1 MGCAKGCN
9 VSLGTLVNRLK
20 RPARPSSGPRAGVI
34 GLCRFSYPGLGGFQR
49 DRATPEA
56 QARYLYHPAR
66 LDERFR
72 LFEAVTLPSLRAQ
85 SDQDFTFLVVIGQD
99 FPSERLAR
107 LQALLADMPQA
118 VLQAHPPG
126 RHRDVMSAAIA
137 SVRRDDAPFSL
148 QFRLDDDDGIGSR
161 FIARLRQTLRDAA
174 PVFERHQRVAIDF
187 NRGHVLRASAE
198 GIRARAI
205 MRAYWAP
212 GLALAFRA
220 DCPQT
225 VMNFQHR
232 DVWKHMPTITLPT
245 PDMFIRGLNDHND
258 SAVQIDEE
266 LPLLNAQQEA
276 AFFDAYGV
284 SADKVRKVYAP

>member
-1 MGCAKGCN
+1 MK
-9 VSLGTLVNRLK
+9 RLK
-20 RPARPSSGPRAGVI
+20 RPARSSAGPVAGVI
-34 GLCRFSYPGLGGFQR
+34 GLCRFSYPGLGGFQKEHVS
-49 DRATPEA
+49 PEA
-56 QARYLYHPAR
+56 QARYLYDPVR

-72 LFEAVTLPSLRAQ
+72 LFEAITLPSLRAQ

-99 FPSERLAR
+99 FPAGRLAR
-107 LQALLADMPQA
+107 LRALLADMPQA
-118 VLQAHPPG
+118 VIQAHPPG
-126 RHRDVMSAAIA
+126 RHRDVMAAAIA

-148 QFRLDDDDGIGSR
+148 QFRLDDDDGIGRR
-161 FIARLRQTLRDAA
+161 FVARLRQTLRDAA
-174 PVFERHQRVAIDF
+174 PIFERHQRVAIDF

-198 GIRARAI
+198 GIRARPVE
-205 MRAYWAP
+205 RAYWAP

-258 SAVQIDEE
+258 SAVQIDTP
-266 LPLLNAQQEA
+266 LPLLDSRQEA

-284 SADKVRKVYAP
+284 RAEQVRRIYALAEEEAKSTSQSPSG